1 MPMKTC
7 NGTELYYELSGDG
20 APLVLVHGG
29 WIDAKSWELVVPAF
43 AEHFQVLAYDRR
55 GHSRSRRPG
64 AGSRRH
70 DEDDLIALLDALDL
84 APAHL
89 VGNSFGA
96 AIVLAVA
103 GRRPDLV
110 RSVVAHEPPL
120 VGVATAGSQLGAL
133 TDPVLATMRELVDLV
148 RIGEREH
155 AAQRFVEEVALGP
168 GSWPILTE
176 EIRLTMVTNAATLVP
191 QFDNPDWAVVPA
203 PTVVPT
209 LLTDGELSPAW
220 LPAITRELAATAY
233 RHAARH
239 TFAGAGH
246 VPHLTHA
253 AEHAQVAM
261 TFAATASLV
270 TVDL

>member
-1 MPMKTC
+1 MAMKTC
-7 NGTELYYELSGDG
+7 NGAELYYELSGEG

-29 WIDAKSWELVVPAF
+29 WIDATSWELVVPAF
-43 AEHFQVLAYDRR
+43 AEHYQVLTYDRR
-55 GHSRSRRPG
+55 GHSRSQRPA

-70 DEDDLIALLDALDL
+70 DEDDLIALLEALDL

-120 VGVATAGSQLGAL
+120 VGVATAGSPLSAM
-133 TDPVLATMRELVDLV
+133 TNPVLATLRDVVDLV

-155 AAQRFVEEVALGP
+155 AAQRFVEEIALGP

-176 EIRLTMVTNAATLVP
+176 EIRQTMITNSATLIP
-191 QFDNPDWAVVPA
+191 QLDDPDWPVVPA

-209 LLTDGELSPAW
+209 LLTDGALSPTW
-220 LPAITRELAATAY
+220 LPAITRELAASTY

>member
-7 NGTELYYELSGDG
+7 NGAELYYELSGEG

-120 VGVATAGSQLGAL
+120 VGVATAGSPLAAL
-133 TDPVLATMRELVDLV
+133 TDPVLATLSELVDLV
-148 RIGEREH
+148 RIG
-155 AAQRFVEEVALGP
+155 
-168 GSWPILTE
+168 
-176 EIRLTMVTNAATLVP
+176 
-191 QFDNPDWAVVPA
+191 
-203 PTVVPT
+203 
-209 LLTDGELSPAW
+209 
-220 LPAITRELAATAY
+220 
-233 RHAARH
+233 AARARRTAFRRGNRPGPRLLAH
-239 TFAGAGH
+239 AHRGDPSDHGH
-246 VPHLTHA
+246 ERRHPDSAVRRPGLGGRASADRRADA
-253 AEHAQVAM
+253 AHPR
-261 TFAATASLV
+261 
-270 TVDL
+270 

>member
-7 NGTELYYELSGDG
+7 NGAELYYELAGEG
-20 APLVLVHGG
+20 APVVLVHGG
-29 WIDAKSWELVVPAF
+29 WIDARSWELVVPAF
-43 AEHFQVLAYDRR
+43 AEHYEVLTYDRR
-55 GHSRSRRPG
+55 GHSRSGRTT
-64 AGSRRH
+64 AGTRRH
-70 DEDDLIALLDALDL
+70 DEDDLIALLELLDL

-120 VGVATAGSQLGAL
+120 VGAAPAGSRLGAL
-133 TDPVLATMRELVDLV
+133 TDPVLTALHEVVDLV
-148 RIGEREH
+148 RIGQSEH
-155 AAQRFVEEVALGP
+155 AAQRFVEEIALGP

-176 EIRLTMVTNAATLVP
+176 EVRQTMLANAATMIP
-191 QFDNPDWAVVPA
+191 QFDDPDWAVVPA

-209 LLTDGELSPAW
+209 LLTDGALSLAW
-220 LPAITRELAATAY
+220 LPAIAGELAATTY
-233 RHAARH
+233 RHAARY

-253 AEHAQVAM
+253 AEHAHVAM